1 MAIPDIML
9 VIEYIKSF
17 GALLSFFLVICH
29 KRQHL
34 RPWVIIG
41 RYEINYADLMLG
53 YFVSTLVCSFI
64 YWPNISTYAVWSY
77 YGAVIAIIATYK
89 MLAWKQCRNKYV
101 ITLNLLILAE
111 FIAILSDELYWEW
124 QLTIIAAGLISSLVS
139 SLVIACCRY
148 CIKRF

>member
-1 MAIPDIML
+1 ML
-9 VIEYIKSF
+9 VIEYIKIF
-17 GALLSFFLVICH
+17 GALVSFYLVIRY

-34 RPWVIIG
+34 RQWIRIG

-53 YFVSTLVCSFI
+53 YFVSTLVCSSV

-77 YGAVIAIIATYK
+77 YGAAIAIIATYK
-89 MLAWKQCRNKYV
+89 MLIWKQCQNKYV

-111 FIAILSDELYWEW
+111 FIAILTDELYWEW
-124 QLTIIAAGLISSLVS
+124 QLKIIAAGLISSLVTP
-139 SLVIACCRY
+139 LIIVCCRY

>member
-1 MAIPDIML
+1 ML
-9 VIEYIKSF
+9 VIEYIKIF
-17 GALLSFFLVICH
+17 GALVSFYLVIRY

-34 RPWVIIG
+34 RQWIRIG

-53 YFVSTLVCSFI
+53 YFVSTLVCSSV

-77 YGAVIAIIATYK
+77 YGAAIAIVATYK
-89 MLAWKQCRNKYV
+89 MLVWKRCRNKYV

-111 FIAILSDELYWEW
+111 FIAILTDELYWEW